1 MTETATVAPTS
12 VASRYD
18 AVVIGAGA
26 AGLSAAALLAA
37 EGKSVALFEKQPILG
52 GRALAAE
59 DEGFTLNLGGHL
71 IEDSGSGLT
80 KVFEHVGKTLIHGEV
95 SKEMPVWDNDTQE
108 WGSIRDRYSGDK
120 GELKKVIKALLDTS
134 WDELE
139 EWDDRPLRD
148 WIHQYTTDQGVV
160 DLFEFLAVLECL
172 TDEWYDHSASDNLW
186 VRKMHYEEKKSAA
199 YSCWPGQGWDGMW
212 RDLSDAITEHGGHVF
227 LGRGVERVVI
237 ENGETKGVMISREP
251 KVIPNE
257 MFEEVFVE
265 APIVISTLPV
275 WTVLRVVPETALPDW
290 YVAQIKHLAQDQFR
304 VSWLNVYLATEEP
317 VTMWDPK
324 ELSTWLATPCSPTPG
339 YMYDQA
345 AMDPDSV
352 PAGMHLYCMGG
363 VIPGSKGRDEAYLR
377 QMFDDFEAGMKIMY
391 PGFENAVWRRR
402 GLVFDPPFGVV
413 QKPYLVGKYRPHWTA
428 PNVDGLWFASETFKS
443 RGVGTDRSARAAVTV
458 VEEILGRRLATFGD
472 GWRY

>member
-1 MTETATVAPTS
+1 MGNNRELRS
-12 VASRYD
+12 KYD
-18 AVVIGAGA
+18 AIVIGAGA
-26 AGLSAAALLAA
+26 AGLSAAALLAK

-52 GRALAAE
+52 GRALADD
-59 DEGFTLNLGGHL
+59 DEGFKINLGGHL
-71 IEDSGSGLT
+71 IEDGGSGLT
-80 KVFEHVGKTLIHGEV
+80 KVFEHVGKELIHGEV
-95 SKEMPVWDNDTQE
+95 SKEMPVWNNETQK
-108 WGSIRDRYSGDK
+108 WGSIRDRYAGDK
-120 GELKKVIKALLDTS
+120 RELKKVIKALLDTS

-139 EWDDRPLRD
+139 AWDDRPMRE
-148 WIHQYTTDQGVV
+148 WIHQHTTDQGVV
-160 DLFEFLAVLECL
+160 DLFEYLAVLECL

-186 VRKMHYEEKKSAA
+186 VRKMHYEERQSAA

-212 RDLSDAITEHGGHVF
+212 RDLSDAIIEHGGDVF

-237 ENGETKGVMISREP
+237 ENGVVQGVAVSREP

-265 APIVISTLPV
+265 SPIVISTLPV
-275 WTVLRVVPETALPDW
+275 WSVLKVVPEEALPDW
-290 YVAQIKHLAQDQFR
+290 YAAQIRHLAQDKFR

-324 ELSTWLATPCSPTPG
+324 ELSTWVATPHSPTPG

-345 AMDPDSV
+345 AMDPGSV
-352 PAGMHLYCMGG
+352 PEGLHLYCMGG
-363 VIPGSKGRDEAYLR
+363 VIPGARGRDEKYVR
-377 QMFDDFEAGMKIMY
+377 EMFDSFEAGMKVMY

-443 RGVGTDRSARAAVTV
+443 RGVGTDRSARAAITV